1 MLIDLLSA
9 IADATSYFFF
19 FTAAFFVGATVFVTF
34 LVSVFIVNSPIEF
47 AISKHRSVIHI

>member
-1 MLIDLLSA
+1 MIDLLCA
-9 IADATSYFFF
+9 LADATSYFFLL
-19 FTAAFFVGATVFVTF
+19 TAAFFVGAAVFVTF